1 MSHSIIPPP
10 QQRWAAL
17 AVLLVAE
24 AMNLLDAT
32 IMTVAAPVIRADL
45 GGPAS
50 TIQWFSAA
58 YTLPFAVFLITGGRL
73 GDIVGRRRVFRV
85 GTAGFVLA
93 SLGCALA
100 PSTTALIV
108 LRAVQGAAAALII
121 PQTIGMIRAMF
132 TGPALARAMG
142 TIGPV
147 MGLAAVTGPM
157 VGGALTQADVLGSSW
172 RAVFLVNV
180 PLGAAVLAATPLL
193 PEDRSALR
201 PRLDHIGT
209 ALAVLGISLLVYPLI
224 QGGAHGWPGWS
235 RAMLAAGGAV
245 LVGFALHQRRR
256 ARGGRSPLIE
266 PGLFVDRGFTAALVS
281 SVLFFSVVGGLML
294 VVVLQMQLGLHRDVL
309 SAGFTLL
316 PWSAT
321 MALSSWV
328 AGVWLVPRYG
338 ARVMSVGLLVLLA
351 GVVSAAA
358 VYATGPPASYP
369 WLLLPALAVAGI
381 GQGLYAVPFFT
392 IALRRVR
399 PHEAGSAA
407 GLLNA
412 VQQLGGTLGV
422 TLLGSL
428 FFHTAAP
435 GDPNPAVA
443 ALTGARN
450 AFCLAAALIL
460 ATAVTTARMLPRRR
474 PSPASPDQ
482 PFVPD
487 ATARAAATRPRRHR
501 CRRRGAG
508 RAVAAGPVR
517 SAGEGVAGEE
527 VDGVTG

>member
-1 MSHSIIPPP
+1 MSYSTITAPP
-10 QQRWAAL
+10 QRRWAAL
-17 AVLLVAE
+17 GVLLIAE

-32 IMTVAAPVIRADL
+32 IMTVAAPVIRAGL

-50 TIQWFSAA
+50 SIQWFSAA

-73 GDIVGRRRVFRV
+73 GDIIGRRRVFRL
-85 GTAGFVLA
+85 GMGGFVLA

-100 PSTTALIV
+100 PSTAALIA

-132 TGPALARAMG
+132 TGSALARAMG

-193 PEDRSALR
+193 HEDRAALR
-201 PRLDHIGT
+201 PRLDHAGT
-209 ALAVLGISLLVYPLI
+209 ALAVLGSSLLVYPLI
-224 QGGAHGWPGWS
+224 EGGAYGWPGWCW
-235 RAMLAAGGAV
+235 AMLAAGGAV
-245 LVGFALHQRRR
+245 LAGFAAHQRRR

-281 SVLFFSVVGGLML
+281 SVLFFAVVGGLML
-294 VVVLQMQLGLHRDVL
+294 VAVLQMQLGLHRDVL

-316 PWSAT
+316 PWSAM

-328 AGVWLVPRYG
+328 AGTWLVPRYG
-338 ARVMSVGLLVLLA
+338 ARVMSAGLLALLT

-358 VYATGPPASYP
+358 VYATSPPASYP

-392 IALRRVR
+392 TALHRVR
-399 PHEAGSAA
+399 PHETGSAA

-422 TLLGSL
+422 ALLGSL
-428 FFHTAAP
+428 FFHAAARGAP
-435 GDPNPAVA
+435 TPAA

-460 ATAVTTARMLPRRR
+460 ATAVTTAMMLPRRS
-474 PSPASPDQ
+474 SPTSPDQ

-487 ATARAAATRPRRHR
+487 ATDR
-501 CRRRGAG
+501 
-508 RAVAAGPVR
+508 
-517 SAGEGVAGEE
+517 
-527 VDGVTG
+527 

>member
-1 MSHSIIPPP
+1 MSYSTSTT
-10 QQRWAAL
+10 QTSQRRWAAL

-32 IMTVAAPVIRADL
+32 IMTVAAPVIRAGL

-50 TIQWFSAA
+50 SIQWFSAA

-73 GDIVGRRRVFRV
+73 GDIYGRRRVFRL
-85 GTAGFVLA
+85 GMAGFVLA

-100 PSTTALIV
+100 PSTAALIA
-108 LRAVQGAAAALII
+108 LRAVQGSAAALII

-132 TGPALARAMG
+132 AGPELARAMG

-147 MGLAAVTGPM
+147 MGLAAVTGPV
-157 VGGALTQADVLGSSW
+157 VGGALTHADVLGSSW

-193 PEDRSALR
+193 REDRAALR
-201 PRLDHIGT
+201 PRLDHAGT
-209 ALAVLGISLLVYPLI
+209 VLAVLGSSLLVCPLI
-224 QGGAHGWPGWS
+224 QGGAHAWPGWC
-235 RAMLAAGGAV
+235 RAMLAVGVAV
-245 LVGFALHQRRR
+245 LAGFAAHQRRR

-266 PGLFVDRGFTAALVS
+266 PGLFVDRGFTAALLS
-281 SVLFFSVVGGLML
+281 SVLFFAVVGGLML
-294 VVVLQMQLGLHRDVL
+294 VAVLQMQLGLHRDVL
-309 SAGFTLL
+309 SSGFTLL

-321 MALSSWV
+321 MAVSSWV
-328 AGVWLVPRYG
+328 AGTWLVPRYG
-338 ARVMSVGLLVLLA
+338 ARIMGVGLLALLI

-358 VYATGPPASYP
+358 VYATSPPASYP

-392 IALRRVR
+392 TALHRVR
-399 PHEAGSAA
+399 PHETGSAA

-422 TLLGSL
+422 ALLGSL
-428 FFHTAAP
+428 FFHAAAP
-435 GDPNPAVA
+435 GVPTPAAA

-460 ATAVTTARMLPRRR
+460 ATEATTAMMLPRRR
-474 PSPASPDQ
+474 PSPPSPDQ
-482 PFVPD
+482 PLVPD
-487 ATARAAATRPRRHR
+487 ATAR
-501 CRRRGAG
+501 
-508 RAVAAGPVR
+508 
-517 SAGEGVAGEE
+517 
-527 VDGVTG
+527 